1 MGERGYD
8 GINWSISKNAENEN
22 LISLFMTTHV
32 GKIGRLSKDCREELG
47 RRIEDGHSGRE
58 LVDWLNG
65 LPDVQAVLR
74 EKFGGRDINE
84 TNLSAWRQSGH
95 LNWLRRQEARG
106 CLRELIEDSN
116 RLDDAAGDWMMGD
129 RLGAVVAAE
138 MNGLAMAL
146 LSQEPDLTKRW
157 KYFCEIH
164 REVSRLRQDD
174 DRAQRMVLQKE
185 RWDQELAKRGIELER
200 VNRCVDPPTPGFGA
214 ASPVA
219 LDSGA
224 AREGCED
231 EGNEGEVAEMAANL
245 ENSRQIK
252 EDQGEEENR
261 NPNPEIRENSEGR
274 NPNQQPCASPDS
286 NGGMPLEPA
295 GGEAVEAK
303 ARTQEERLWC
313 EEPGYEILHTRDQ
326 EHGTRYRKVPVG
338 WQDPEKNEVQSLGT
352 GGGKGR
358 GINGRGIENEAEARP
373 AVPVNSQAGE
383 SALLPKAARVPDPDP
398 ETEAYI
404 RWWQMHR
411 GFEPFDYEELQRL
424 YAAIPKEEVSSQ
436 EPEAG
441 MNGEEVN
448 AEAQR
453 GEGAGELTAESA
465 ENAKI

>member
-1 MGERGYD
+1 
-8 GINWSISKNAENEN
+8 
-22 LISLFMTTHV
+22 MTTHV

-65 LPDVQAVLR
+65 LTEVQAMLR

-95 LNWLRRQEARG
+95 LNWLRRQEAREG
-106 CLRELIEDSN
+106 LRELVEDSN
-116 RLDDAAGDWMMGD
+116 RLDDAAGDWMMGE

-174 DRAQRMVLQKE
+174 DRYQRMVLQKE
-185 RWDQELAKRGIELER
+185 RWDQELAKRGIALEP
-200 VNRCVDPPTPGFGA
+200 VKRCVAPPTPGFGA
-214 ASPVA
+214 TRPPA

-224 AREGCED
+224 ASPAAPDSGAATEGKGCED
-231 EGNEGEVAEMAANL
+231 DGEVAETVANL

-252 EDQGEEENR
+252 EDQGE
-261 NPNPEIRENSEGR
+261 
-274 NPNQQPCASPDS
+274 D
-286 NGGMPLEPA
+286 
-295 GGEAVEAK
+295 
-303 ARTQEERLWC
+303 
-313 EEPGYEILHTRDQ
+313 
-326 EHGTRYRKVPVG
+326 
-338 WQDPEKNEVQSLGT
+338 EVQGPKSEAQSPGT
-352 GGGKGR
+352 GDGEGR
-358 GINGRGIENEAEARP
+358 GIKNEELRRKNGEPQGSGNTGLEAEVPP
-373 AVPVNSQAGE
+373 AVPVNSQTGK
-383 SALLPKAARVPDPDP
+383 SALHKEARPEFSGGDAGGTISLPRVPRVPDPDP

-424 YAAIPKEEVSSQ
+424 YAAIPKENEEAGSQ
-436 EPEAG
+436 ESEAG
-441 MNGEEVN
+441 INGEEVN

-453 GEGAGELTAESA
+453 GEGAGEMELTT
-465 ENAKI
+465 ENAKSTEILCVGQTQQ